1 MAKQCRLCDWSDRY
15 RNIRDHLHLINLY
28 FSGIIYFP
36 HRATCEFNIRSLET
50 REDPM
55 CKRIH
60 RGSGKQLDVQVLV
73 KWTEPVDTD
82 EHLMSA
88 SQKEPLLGV
97 VVRIASSLAA

>member
-1 MAKQCRLCDWSDRY
+1 
-15 RNIRDHLHLINLY
+15 
-28 FSGIIYFP
+28 
-36 HRATCEFNIRSLET
+36 
-50 REDPM
+50 M

-88 SQKEPLLGV
+88 SQKEPLFGV

>member
-1 MAKQCRLCDWSDRY
+1 MSARIL
-15 RNIRDHLHLINLY
+15 
-28 FSGIIYFP
+28 GIIYFP
-36 HRATCEFNIRSLET
+36 YRTTCEFNIRSLET
-50 REDPM
+50 REDPT

-82 EHLMSA
+82 EDLMSA